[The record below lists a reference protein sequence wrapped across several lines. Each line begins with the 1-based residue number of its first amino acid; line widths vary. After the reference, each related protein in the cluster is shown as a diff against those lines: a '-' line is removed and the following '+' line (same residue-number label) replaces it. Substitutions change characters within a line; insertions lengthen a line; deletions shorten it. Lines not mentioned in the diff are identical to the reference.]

1 MFLLYYKND
10 CHYSSN
16 SLNLMKTL
24 GIEYE
29 PILVD
34 DNNQNI
40 KNQLKNKFMHT
51 TMPAIFYLNKID
63 KVASRTKIPS
73 DKVNKPIFIGGDD
86 NMQKLVAVSRSLTK
100 KSDLRKV
107 FNDEIKDNYKMEYSD
122 FLKMANEICKCL

>member
-40 KNQLKNKFMHT
+40 KKKLKNKFMHT

>member
-1 MFLLYYKND
+1 
-10 CHYSSN
+10 
-16 SLNLMKTL
+16 MKTL

-40 KNQLKNKFMHT
+40 KNQLKNKFMHN
-51 TMPAIFYLNKID
+51 TMPAIFYLNKVD

-73 DKVNKPIFIGGDD
+73 DKSNKLIFIGGDD